1 MTERLE
7 ALSTDEAFDAPDWD
21 AQREDLSCPLCGYNL
36 RGLREPRCPE
46 CGYRFRW
53 ADLTDPARRV
63 HPYLFEHHPERNGW
77 SFWKTAVG
85 GLRPVRFWT
94 SLVPTQ
100 PQRPF
105 RIVLYWMLVTL
116 VALLCVA
123 GIYLL
128 GYWRLQET
136 YRVMTARIRVGR
148 PTFSF
153 PPIEIKDVLGFTGRG
168 FLLWWAWGF
177 LWPWLTFLALMVFRI
192 SMRRARVKSVHV
204 LRCVLYSADALLWAG
219 LSLFL
224 IAGASSVSGRIDN
237 PSQA

>member
-7 ALSTDEAFDAPDWD
+7 ALPADEAFDAPAWD

-63 HPYLFEHHPERNGW
+63 HPYLFEHHPERNW
-77 SFWKTAVG
+77 RSFWQTALG

-100 PQRPF
+100 PQRSF
-105 RIVLYWMLVTL
+105 RMILYWVLTTLIALV
-116 VALLCVA
+116 CVA

-128 GYWRLQET
+128 GYPELDARYKAIT
-136 YRVMTARIRVGR
+136 ASYRGA
-148 PTFSF
+148 F
-153 PPIEIKDVLGFTGRG
+153 PAP
-168 FLLWWAWGF
+168 
-177 LWPWLTFLALMVFRI
+177 
-192 SMRRARVKSVHV
+192 
-204 LRCVLYSADALLWAG
+204 
-219 LSLFL
+219 
-224 IAGASSVSGRIDN
+224 
-237 PSQA
+237 